1 MMDKVLFVFFFLVG
15 LLLLYLTILLEHQF
29 IVVGMCP

>member
-1 MMDKVLFVFFFLVG
+1 MMDKVLFVFLFLVG
-15 LLLLYLTILLEHQF
+15 LLLLYLIILLEHQF